1 MATDPAAF
9 LRSLGDEA
17 VVAIE
22 ARDGRISR
30 LGAVSQLQAVGVA
43 FVMVGLLAAQEGETI
58 LGEIAARFDA
68 VGARLEGVAGGE
80 LTVGSEV
87 ASFWAR
93 RSRGADDLWAVPVRV
108 AVPQLELTLGAAAV
122 FIDSLILTPAGLRGR
137 GRAEARF
144 AGEAHGGLITRWS
157 DLTAVDNRGR
167 SYQLKSGGG
176 VTHIERRGGAARWW
190 RWTGNWTSAPVMPA
204 DTAWLDVYAEGSE
217 ETARIV
223 FSELLT
229 VPTGPADR
237 PWPTPAETYLA
248 GLAPAALA
256 TDPGA
261 SFGVGLN
268 NREATLVVAAVA
280 DALLAVGALPPHTTL
295 LRSLPARASTPPWR
309 RDGEQRGSHRAIGQ
323 QAAPGAPKPDVSV
336 GATVPLEDCCAVV
349 EYLSVVDEAVTL
361 HLYISP
367 DMRGE
372 YWPVNVPCVT
382 VDATDEHGA
391 HYTTIA
397 ATYWSGGARGEGHGD
412 RLVWPPVPADV
423 KRLRVRI
430 STFWEAGWADLPLPG
445 R

>member
-122 FIDSLILTPAGLRGR
+122 FIDSLILTPVGLRGR

-157 DLTAVDNRGR
+157 DLTAVDDRGR
-167 SYQLKSGGG
+167 SYQLKPGGG

-204 DTAWLDVYAEGSE
+204 DTAWLDVYAEGSQ

-229 VPTGPADR
+229 VPTGPAENKADQDQEHEHHGERVPGDAAQFVSPEDR
-237 PWPTPAETYLA
+237 RVDRERTRVGGRVEPLAESRSPHNEITESC
-248 GLAPAALA
+248 APNSADGRDDQPESQPPVICRPRSVRAEFRLHQH
-256 TDPGA
+256 
-261 SFGVGLN
+261 
-268 NREATLVVAAVA
+268 LVPLSA
-280 DALLAVGALPPHTTL
+280 
-295 LRSLPARASTPPWR
+295 ARAQMGGGRHGRWR
-309 RDGEQRGSHRAIGQ
+309 SAMARKRRPVRVLNSRSAPRG
-323 QAAPGAPKPDVSV
+323 
-336 GATVPLEDCCAVV
+336 
-349 EYLSVVDEAVTL
+349 
-361 HLYISP
+361 
-367 DMRGE
+367 
-372 YWPVNVPCVT
+372 
-382 VDATDEHGA
+382 
-391 HYTTIA
+391 
-397 ATYWSGGARGEGHGD
+397 
-412 RLVWPPVPADV
+412 
-423 KRLRVRI
+423 RI
-430 STFWEAGWADLPLPG
+430 
-445 R
+445 